1 MFQITIVNGK
11 VALNESL
18 VGQVLPVVEEV
29 TKELCGNYEF
39 GMKPSVHLYFYAP
52 GAPRCPKND
61 YMTEGD
67 LSLETL
73 TQEFHVAITDDHDV
87 LTDSDDPYDYIAEAF
102 GFATTNAFHTFDD
115 EDIDFPLREVDA
127 LAEQIVELAEERLAF

>member
-29 TKELCGNYEF
+29 MKEFCGGYEF
-39 GMKPSVHLYFYAP
+39 GIKPSMHIFFYVS

-61 YMTEGD
+61 YMTEGK
-67 LSLETL
+67 LLLETL

-87 LTDSDDPYDYIAEAF
+87 LTDSDNPYDYIAEAF
-102 GFATTNAFHTFDD
+102 GFASTNAFHTFDD
-115 EDIDFPLREVDA
+115 EGIEFALNEADA
-127 LAEQIVELAEERLAF
+127 LGEQIVELAEERLAF